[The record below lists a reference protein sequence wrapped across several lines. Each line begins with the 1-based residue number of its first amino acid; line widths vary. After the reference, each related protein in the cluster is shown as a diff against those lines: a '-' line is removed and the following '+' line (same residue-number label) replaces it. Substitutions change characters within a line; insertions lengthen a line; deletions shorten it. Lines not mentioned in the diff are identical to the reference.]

1 MSERYTSEQYTMFI
15 GTYTRREAHADGK
28 SRGIY
33 VFRFDVGSGTA
44 VQAAEPV
51 EAVNP
56 SFVAVHPNKQLLLA
70 VNEVNDFGGK
80 SSGAVS
86 SFAIDEATKAL
97 TFRSQQPT
105 HGAAPCHLAID
116 ATGRY
121 VISANYTGGS
131 VSVHPIRES
140 GSLGA
145 STDFIQHQGSSIHPQ
160 RQTAPH
166 AHSANIDRQNRFVLV
181 CDLGID
187 RVMIYELDL
196 EEGKLRPN
204 AAQPWARVKSG
215 AGPRHLDFHPNDKW
229 VYVLN
234 EIGSTITAFEW
245 DAERG
250 TMTEIDTIST
260 LPEDFTERNGTADI
274 HVHPSGKFVYS
285 SNRGHD
291 SIAIFSVKSDG
302 SLSPL
307 GYTPTGGKT
316 PRNFAL
322 DPTGNYLLA
331 ANQNSD
337 NIVVFEIDPKT
348 GKLTPTGH
356 VIQVPTPVCIRWL
369 EAS

>member
-1 MSERYTSEQYTMFI
+1 
-15 GTYTRREAHADGK
+15 
-28 SRGIY
+28 
-33 VFRFDVGSGTA
+33 
-44 VQAAEPV
+44 
-51 EAVNP
+51 
-56 SFVAVHPNKQLLLA
+56 VHPDKQFLLA

-86 SFAIDEATKAL
+86 SFAIDDVRKSL
-97 TFRSQQPT
+97 TFQNQQPT

-121 VISANYTGGS
+121 VVSANYGGGS
-131 VSVHPIRES
+131 VSVHPIREN
-140 GSLGA
+140 GMLGVA
-145 STDFIQHQGSSIHPQ
+145 TDFIQHQGSSINPQ
-160 RQTAPH
+160 RQQGPH
-166 AHSANIDRQNRFVLV
+166 AHSANIDAQNRFVLV

-187 RVMIYELDL
+187 RVLIYELDL
-196 EEGKLRPN
+196 NEGKLRPN

-215 AGPRHLDFHPNDKW
+215 AGPRHLDFHPNGEI

-234 EIGSTITAFEW
+234 EIGSTITTFAW

-250 TMTEIDTIST
+250 TLTEIDSIST

-291 SIAIFSVKSDG
+291 SIAMFAVKDDG
-302 SLSPL
+302 SLAPM

-316 PRNFAL
+316 PRNFAI
-322 DPTGNYLLA
+322 DPTGQYLLA
-331 ANQNSD
+331 ANQNTD
-337 NIVVFEIDPKT
+337 NIVVFTIDPKN

-356 VIQVPTPVCIRWL
+356 VIHVPTPVCIRWL
-369 EAS
+369 EAA